1 MHLTNS
7 PLTLGLCPGIL
18 ACSSEREVAVR
29 IQEIRSLSSEELSK
43 QLNDS
48 YRELLNLRFR
58 LATRQLVNQHE
69 IRNVRRRVARIRTVM
84 RERELREGQRV
95 D

>member
-1 MHLTNS
+1 M
-7 PLTLGLCPGIL
+7 
-18 ACSSEREVAVR
+18 R

-43 QLNDS
+43 RLDDS
-48 YRELLNLRFR
+48 YKELLNLRFR

-69 IRNVRRRVARIRTVM
+69 IRNVRRRVARIKTVM